1 MQQKD
6 NSVAKLL
13 SQINF
18 KMGKKLGEGRFSI
31 VKLGTHSLTG
41 QPVAIKI
48 LDKTKIAKLEDK
60 ERINKEIQIMKKI
73 NHFNITK
80 LYTIIDTKYIIYLI
94 QEYVQGKELNDYL
107 YNKGKL
113 TEPEACKIFHQIIS
127 GLSYLHYIGIVH
139 RDFKPENILLTNDNK
154 ILKIIDFGLGNMYKK
169 GQLLKTGCGSPC
181 YIPPEMIKEEEYD
194 GAKSDIWSAGIILY
208 LMLCGHLPFY
218 EEDNQLMYK
227 KIIEGQYTI
236 PQYLSE
242 EAKDI
247 IKKILEIDPKKR
259 LNFEEIKEHPWFNI
273 INKKYMMFK
282 GIDIEENIIPIDEDI
297 VEQMEKY
304 GINKIETRYH
314 ILKNY
319 HNKITTIYDLL
330 LKKKIDSG
338 KNSIA
343 DLQSDIYNEYM
354 KDPNNKIS
362 HYGNIDSMLKHRIG
376 NDKTVLSILPKWD
389 ENIYENNNENIIIG
403 DSGSVMERLIKA
415 GKFTYDEENMCLNK
429 VNHYNNKINKKKEK
443 IENEEDSKFK
453 TISSMKTFNDKKY
466 KKIGSSQ
473 KDEENNLKTKSNQ
486 KNHYDENEKN
496 KEIYDDSWNYKK
508 VKTEIKKGKMEEE
521 DWYKEM
527 EKLIDEENLI
537 NKNNKKLLNSKNN
550 INKNIYTKQI
560 KGIKATKMH
569 NNTNKNNNKN
579 SNNEKG
585 VSSFLLDKKN
595 KDLKKNQ
602 VLSALNKN
610 ISNVQLKKPIKNFN
624 NNSNIANNITNRY
637 RSSTTKVPNNYN
649 KNNKILKNEVP
660 ISKDIKGK
668 TNKKKQKSLDK
679 NKNINNREQIR
690 NYNENFEIKERRRNR
705 SFQKRN
711 KRIKI

>member
-6 NSVAKLL
+6 NQVFKLL

-18 KMGKKLGEGRFSI
+18 KMGKKLGEGRFST

-60 ERINKEIQIMKKI
+60 ERINKEIKIMKKI

-80 LYTIIDTKYIIYLI
+80 LYTIIETKYIIYLI

-127 GLSYLHYIGIVH
+127 GLSYLHYIGIAH

-181 YIPPEMIKEEEYD
+181 YIPPEMIKEEGYD

-218 EEDNQLMYK
+218 EEDNQLMYD
-227 KIIEGQYTI
+227 KIIAGQYTI
-236 PQYLSE
+236 PQSLSE
-242 EAKDI
+242 DAKDI
-247 IKKILEIDPKKR
+247 IKKILEVDPKKR

-273 INKKYMMFK
+273 INKKYMMYK
-282 GIDIEENIIPIDEDI
+282 GIDIEENIIPIDEEI

-304 GINKIETRYH
+304 GINKVETRYH

-354 KDPNNKIS
+354 NDKKNKIS
-362 HYGNIDSMLKHRIG
+362 SYGNIDSMLKHRIG
-376 NDKTVLSILPKWD
+376 NDNKALTKLPNWA
-389 ENIYENNNENIIIG
+389 ENIYETDSENMIIG

-415 GKFTYDEENMCLNK
+415 GKFTYDEETMSLNK
-429 VNHYNNKINKKKEK
+429 VSHNSKITKKKENT
-443 IENEEDSKFK
+443 ENDDDSKFK
-453 TISSMKTFNDKKY
+453 TISSMKTVSNRKY
-466 KKIGSSQ
+466 KKVGGAQ
-473 KDEENNLKTKSNQ
+473 NNEENQKPKSNQ
-486 KNHYDENEKN
+486 KVHFEYENEKN
-496 KEIYDDSWNYKK
+496 KEINNDSWNFKK
-508 VKTEIKKGKMEEE
+508 VKTEIKKGKIEEE

-527 EKLIDEENLI
+527 EKLIDEEN
-537 NKNNKKLLNSKNN
+537 NTNNNNKKLN
-550 INKNIYTKQI
+550 
-560 KGIKATKMH
+560 
-569 NNTNKNNNKN
+569 NKNNNI
-579 SNNEKG
+579 NNNKQIKALKTSKLQKSTNFNKKE
-585 VSSFLLDKKN
+585 VSSFLLDKDN
-595 KDLKKNQ
+595 KDSKKVQ
-602 VLSALNKN
+602 FVSPLNNK
-610 ISNVQLKKPIKNFN
+610 ISNVKLKKPLKNNTN
-624 NNSNIANNITNRY
+624 NNQNLPLKF
-637 RSSTTKVPNNYN
+637 RSSTIKMTTNYN
-649 KNNKILKNEVP
+649 KSAKIIKKEVP
-660 ISKDIKGK
+660 ITKDIKGK
-668 TNKKKQKSLDK
+668 NKNKKQKSLDK
-679 NKNINNREQIR
+679 NKNMENKRQINDYDE
-690 NYNENFEIKERRRNR
+690 NYEIKERRRNQ

-711 KRIKI
+711 KKIKI

>member
-6 NSVAKLL
+6 NQVFKLL

-18 KMGKKLGEGRFSI
+18 KMGKKLGEGRFST

-60 ERINKEIQIMKKI
+60 ERINKEIKIMKKI

-80 LYTIIDTKYIIYLI
+80 LYTIIETKYIIYLI

-127 GLSYLHYIGIVH
+127 GLSYLHYIGIAH

-181 YIPPEMIKEEEYD
+181 YIPPEMIKEEGYD

-218 EEDNQLMYK
+218 EEDNQLMYD
-227 KIIEGQYTI
+227 KIIAGQYNI
-236 PQYLSE
+236 PQSLSE
-242 EAKDI
+242 DAKDI
-247 IKKILEIDPKKR
+247 IKKILEVDPKKR

-273 INKKYMMFK
+273 INRKYMMYK
-282 GIDIEENIIPIDEDI
+282 GIDIEENIIPIDEEI

-354 KDPNNKIS
+354 NDKKNKIS
-362 HYGNIDSMLKHRIG
+362 SYGNIDSMLKHRIG
-376 NDKTVLSILPKWD
+376 NDNKALNTLPKWA
-389 ENIYENNNENIIIG
+389 ENIYETDSENMIIG

-415 GKFTYDEENMCLNK
+415 GKFTYDEETMSLNK
-429 VNHYNNKINKKKEK
+429 VSHNSKITKKKENT
-443 IENEEDSKFK
+443 ENDDDSKFK
-453 TISSMKTFNDKKY
+453 TISSMKTVSNRKY
-466 KKIGSSQ
+466 KKVGGAQ
-473 KDEENNLKTKSNQ
+473 NNEENQKPKSNQ
-486 KNHYDENEKN
+486 KVHFEYENEKN
-496 KEIYDDSWNYKK
+496 KEINNDTWNFKK
-508 VKTEIKKGKMEEE
+508 VKTEIKKGKIEEE

-527 EKLIDEENLI
+527 EKLIDEEN
-537 NKNNKKLLNSKNN
+537 NTNNNNKKLNIKNNN
-550 INKNIYTKQI
+550 INNKQI
-560 KGIKATKMH
+560 KALKTSKLH
-569 NNTNKNNNKN
+569 KSTNFSKK
-579 SNNEKG
+579 E
-585 VSSFLLDKKN
+585 VSSFLLDKDN
-595 KDLKKNQ
+595 KDSKKVQ
-602 VLSALNKN
+602 FVSPLNNK
-610 ISNVQLKKPIKNFN
+610 ISNVKLKKPVK
-624 NNSNIANNITNRY
+624 NSNTNQNLPLKF
-637 RSSTTKVPNNYN
+637 RSSTIKMTTNYN
-649 KNNKILKNEVP
+649 KSAKIIKKEVP
-660 ISKDIKGK
+660 ITKDIKGK
-668 TNKKKQKSLDK
+668 NKNKKQKSLDK
-679 NKNINNREQIR
+679 NKNMNNKRQINDYDE
-690 NYNENFEIKERRRNR
+690 NYEIKERRRNQ

-711 KRIKI
+711 KKIKI

>member
-6 NSVAKLL
+6 NQVFKLL

-18 KMGKKLGEGRFSI
+18 KMGKKLGEGRFST

-60 ERINKEIQIMKKI
+60 ERINKEIKIMKKI

-80 LYTIIDTKYIIYLI
+80 LYTIIETKYIIYLI

-127 GLSYLHYIGIVH
+127 GLSYLHYIGIAH

-181 YIPPEMIKEEEYD
+181 YIPPEMIKEEGYD

-218 EEDNQLMYK
+218 EEDNQLMYD
-227 KIIEGQYTI
+227 KIIAGQYNI
-236 PQYLSE
+236 PQSLSE
-242 EAKDI
+242 DAKDI
-247 IKKILEIDPKKR
+247 IKKILEVDPKKR

-273 INKKYMMFK
+273 INKKYMMYK
-282 GIDIEENIIPIDEDI
+282 GIDIEENIIPIDEEI

-354 KDPNNKIS
+354 NDKKNKIS
-362 HYGNIDSMLKHRIG
+362 SYGNIDSMLKHRIG
-376 NDKTVLSILPKWD
+376 NDNKALTKLPNWA
-389 ENIYENNNENIIIG
+389 ENIYETDSENMIIG
-403 DSGSVMERLIKA
+403 DSGSVMESL
-415 GKFTYDEENMCLNK
+415 LW
-429 VNHYNNKINKKKEK
+429 
-443 IENEEDSKFK
+443 
-453 TISSMKTFNDKKY
+453 
-466 KKIGSSQ
+466 
-473 KDEENNLKTKSNQ
+473 KD
-486 KNHYDENEKN
+486 
-496 KEIYDDSWNYKK
+496 
-508 VKTEIKKGKMEEE
+508 
-521 DWYKEM
+521 
-527 EKLIDEENLI
+527 
-537 NKNNKKLLNSKNN
+537 
-550 INKNIYTKQI
+550 
-560 KGIKATKMH
+560 
-569 NNTNKNNNKN
+569 
-579 SNNEKG
+579 
-585 VSSFLLDKKN
+585 
-595 KDLKKNQ
+595 
-602 VLSALNKN
+602 
-610 ISNVQLKKPIKNFN
+610 
-624 NNSNIANNITNRY
+624 
-637 RSSTTKVPNNYN
+637 
-649 KNNKILKNEVP
+649 
-660 ISKDIKGK
+660 
-668 TNKKKQKSLDK
+668 
-679 NKNINNREQIR
+679 
-690 NYNENFEIKERRRNR
+690 
-705 SFQKRN
+705 
-711 KRIKI
+711 

>member
-6 NSVAKLL
+6 NQVFKLL

-18 KMGKKLGEGRFSI
+18 KMGKKLGEGRFST

-60 ERINKEIQIMKKI
+60 ERINKEIKIMKKI

-80 LYTIIDTKYIIYLI
+80 LYTIIETKYIIYLI

-127 GLSYLHYIGIVH
+127 GLSYLHYIGIAH

-181 YIPPEMIKEEEYD
+181 YIPPEMIKEEGYD

-218 EEDNQLMYK
+218 EEDNQLMYD
-227 KIIEGQYTI
+227 KIIAGQYNI
-236 PQYLSE
+236 PQSLSE
-242 EAKDI
+242 DAKDI
-247 IKKILEIDPKKR
+247 IKKILEVDPKKR

-273 INKKYMMFK
+273 INKKYMMYK
-282 GIDIEENIIPIDEDI
+282 GIDIEENIIPIDEEI

-354 KDPNNKIS
+354 NDKKNKIS
-362 HYGNIDSMLKHRIG
+362 SYGNIDSMLKHRIG
-376 NDKTVLSILPKWD
+376 NDNKALNTLPKWA
-389 ENIYENNNENIIIG
+389 ENIYETDSENMIIG

-415 GKFTYDEENMCLNK
+415 GKFTYDEETMSLNK
-429 VNHYNNKINKKKEK
+429 VSHNSKITKKKENT
-443 IENEEDSKFK
+443 ENDDDSKFK
-453 TISSMKTFNDKKY
+453 TISSMKTVSNRKY
-466 KKIGSSQ
+466 KKVGGAQ
-473 KDEENNLKTKSNQ
+473 NNEENQKPKSNQ
-486 KNHYDENEKN
+486 KVHFEYENEKN
-496 KEIYDDSWNYKK
+496 KEINNDTWNFKK
-508 VKTEIKKGKMEEE
+508 VKTEIKKGKIEEE

-527 EKLIDEENLI
+527 EKLIDEEN
-537 NKNNKKLLNSKNN
+537 NTNNNNKKLN
-550 INKNIYTKQI
+550 
-560 KGIKATKMH
+560 
-569 NNTNKNNNKN
+569 NKNNNI
-579 SNNEKG
+579 NNNKQIKALKTSKLHKSTNFNKKE
-585 VSSFLLDKKN
+585 VSSFLLDKDN
-595 KDLKKNQ
+595 KDSKKVQ
-602 VLSALNKN
+602 FVSPLNNK
-610 ISNVQLKKPIKNFN
+610 ISNVKLKKPVKN
-624 NNSNIANNITNRY
+624 SSTNQNLPLKF
-637 RSSTTKVPNNYN
+637 RSSTIKMTTNYN
-649 KNNKILKNEVP
+649 KSAKIIKKEVP
-660 ISKDIKGK
+660 ITKDIKGK
-668 TNKKKQKSLDK
+668 NKNKKQKSLDK
-679 NKNINNREQIR
+679 NKNMNNKRQINDYDE
-690 NYNENFEIKERRRNR
+690 NYEIKERRRNQ

-711 KRIKI
+711 KKIKI

>member
-6 NSVAKLL
+6 NQVFKLL

-18 KMGKKLGEGRFSI
+18 KMGKKLGEGRFST

-60 ERINKEIQIMKKI
+60 ERINKEIKIMKKI

-80 LYTIIDTKYIIYLI
+80 LYTIIETKYIIYLI

-127 GLSYLHYIGIVH
+127 GLSYLHYIGIAH

-181 YIPPEMIKEEEYD
+181 YIPPEMIKEEGYD

-218 EEDNQLMYK
+218 EEDNQLMYD
-227 KIIEGQYTI
+227 KIIAGQYTI
-236 PQYLSE
+236 PQSLSE
-242 EAKDI
+242 DAKDI
-247 IKKILEIDPKKR
+247 IKKILEVDPKKR

-273 INKKYMMFK
+273 INKKYMMYK
-282 GIDIEENIIPIDEDI
+282 GIDIEENIIPIDEEI

-304 GINKIETRYH
+304 GINKVETRYH

-354 KDPNNKIS
+354 NDKKNKIS
-362 HYGNIDSMLKHRIG
+362 SYGNIDSMLKHRIG
-376 NDKTVLSILPKWD
+376 NDNKALTKLPNWA
-389 ENIYENNNENIIIG
+389 ENIYETDSENMIIG

-415 GKFTYDEENMCLNK
+415 GKFTYDEETMSLNK
-429 VNHYNNKINKKKEK
+429 VSHNSKITKKKENT
-443 IENEEDSKFK
+443 ENDDDSKFK
-453 TISSMKTFNDKKY
+453 TISSMKTVSNRKY
-466 KKIGSSQ
+466 KKVGGAQ
-473 KDEENNLKTKSNQ
+473 NNEENQKPKSNQ
-486 KNHYDENEKN
+486 KVHFQYENEKN
-496 KEIYDDSWNYKK
+496 KEINNDAWNFKK
-508 VKTEIKKGKMEEE
+508 VKTEIRKGKIEEE

-527 EKLIDEENLI
+527 EKLIDEEN
-537 NKNNKKLLNSKNN
+537 NTNNNNKKLN
-550 INKNIYTKQI
+550 
-560 KGIKATKMH
+560 
-569 NNTNKNNNKN
+569 NKNNNI
-579 SNNEKG
+579 NNNKQIKALKTSKLQKSTNFNKKE
-585 VSSFLLDKKN
+585 VSSFLLDKDN
-595 KDLKKNQ
+595 KDSKKVQ
-602 VLSALNKN
+602 FVSPLNNK
-610 ISNVQLKKPIKNFN
+610 ISNVKLKKPLKNNTN
-624 NNSNIANNITNRY
+624 NNQNLPLKF
-637 RSSTTKVPNNYN
+637 RSSTIKMTTNYN
-649 KNNKILKNEVP
+649 KSAKIIKKEVP
-660 ISKDIKGK
+660 ITKDIKGK
-668 TNKKKQKSLDK
+668 NKNKKQKSLDK
-679 NKNINNREQIR
+679 NKNMENKRQINDYDE
-690 NYNENFEIKERRRNR
+690 NYEIKERRRNQ

-711 KRIKI
+711 KKIKI

>member
-1 MQQKD
+1 MQQKE

-13 SQINF
+13 SKINF

-80 LYTIIDTKYIIYLI
+80 LYTIIETKYIIYLI

-107 YNKGKL
+107 YTKGKL
-113 TEPEACKIFHQIIS
+113 SETEACKIFHQIIS
-127 GLSYLHYIGIVH
+127 GLSYLHYIGIAH

-218 EEDNQLMYK
+218 EEDNQLMFD
-227 KIIEGQYTI
+227 KIIEGQYII
-236 PQYLSE
+236 PQFLSE

-247 IKKILEIDPKKR
+247 IKKILEVDPNKR

-273 INKKYMMFK
+273 INKKYMMYK

-297 VEQMEKY
+297 VAQMEKY

-338 KNSIA
+338 RNSIA
-343 DLQSDIYNEYM
+343 DLQSDVYNEYM
-354 KDPNNKIS
+354 KDTNNKIS
-362 HYGNIDSMLKHRIG
+362 HYENIDSMLKHRIG
-376 NDKTVLSILPKWD
+376 NNKKVLNILPHWE
-389 ENIYENNNENIIIG
+389 ENVYENDNENMIIG
-403 DSGSVMERLIKA
+403 DSGSVIERLIKA
-415 GKFTYDEENMCLNK
+415 GKFTYDEETMSLNK
-429 VNHYNNKINKKKEK
+429 VNHYNNKITKKKENA
-443 IENEEDSKFK
+443 ENDEDSKFK
-453 TISSMKTFNDKKY
+453 TISSITTVSNKKY
-466 KKIGSSQ
+466 KKIGEIQ
-473 KDEENNLKTKSNQ
+473 NNEENTKQKSN
-486 KNHYDENEKN
+486 KKIHFEYENEKN
-496 KEIYDDSWNYKK
+496 KEINNDSWNYKNA
-508 VKTEIKKGKMEEE
+508 KTEIKKGKIEEE
-521 DWYKEM
+521 DWYKEI
-527 EKLIDEENLI
+527 EKIIDEEIHMKN
-537 NKNNKKLLNSKNN
+537 NNNKKLVSDKKI
-550 INKNIYTKQI
+550 IN
-560 KGIKATKMH
+560 
-569 NNTNKNNNKN
+569 NKNNNKQMRPIKTIKFQN
-579 SNNEKG
+579 KNNNNKKE
-585 VSSFLLDKKN
+585 VSSFLLNKEN
-595 KDLKKNQ
+595 KDLKKNKIF
-602 VLSALNKN
+602 SSLNNK
-610 ISNVQLKKPIKNFN
+610 ISNITLKKSIKNN
-624 NNSNIANNITNRY
+624 NPIITNRF
-637 RSSTTKVPNNYN
+637 RASTMKITNN
-649 KNNKILKNEVP
+649 NNKSTKIFKNEVP
-660 ISKDIKGK
+660 ISKEMKIKIK
-668 TNKKKQKSLDK
+668 KKKQKSYDK
-679 NKNINNREQIR
+679 NKNTNINKREQT
-690 NYNENFEIKERRRNR
+690 NVFNENSEIKERRRNQ

-711 KRIKI
+711 KKIKI